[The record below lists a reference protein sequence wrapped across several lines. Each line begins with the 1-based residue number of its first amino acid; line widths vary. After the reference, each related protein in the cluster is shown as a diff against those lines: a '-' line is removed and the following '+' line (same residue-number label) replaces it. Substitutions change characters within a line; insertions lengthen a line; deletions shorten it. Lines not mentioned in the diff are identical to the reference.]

1 MLELIFQGFIE
12 WFYGLTL
19 ECWQYFSSALLD
31 IMSMDFAYLR
41 THMPVID
48 PIMQSMLAV
57 GWALLIGNLVFQA
70 AKTMLTGLGFEAE
83 DPKLLFARTF
93 VFSFLLLASPQIC
106 ELCLNLTSRVIELMQ
121 IPDAVDITFAD
132 EASFGGLA
140 AAWLLVVICG
150 VIIMFQSFKLIF
162 EMAERYF
169 ILAVLTITAPLAFSM
184 GGSRSTSDI
193 FSGWCR
199 MYGSMCLLMVMHV
212 VFIKMLLSVLSFY
225 PSGFDVLPWMVLIFS
240 VVKVAK
246 KIDGI
251 ITRLGLN
258 PAITGDSLGRMFPG
272 ALTYLVMRSA
282 AAQITKTIGKNAG
295 GHGRASRAPSGGP
308 KGPKSG
314 GPVGGRS
321 SGPAPGAGRSSPGTD
336 GGSTIHTEQDSRQS
350 TSQHTSAGDRQD
362 AGGPPK
368 APQGVTYAAERQAD
382 AASPDSGAAVT
393 VGGQAAQ
400 TGSQPKQD
408 RKTSVPPGTRRAPGY
423 VCAASGAAAGAAFVR
438 SKDAGTASPASGS
451 NSAKAPGSQPTAPPP
466 GKSGTSR
473 FTQVTSHRV
482 QDGAASATAQST
494 GPHTVSAEGRHEDSR
509 VRRPGTTPPPS
520 VVASGDRSPQ
530 GGSGAGVDA
539 GPTRSTHRPQPET
552 APKEPASKAAPGVQP
567 GTAGTAA
574 PAQST
579 RPLKEEPRHGRN
591 AAPAAP
597 PASTERSRSS
607 PLRQE
612 LRIAPGVGTVPR
624 EGTRPQPGTAGTAA
638 PSQSARPLKEEPRHG
653 RNAAPAASP
662 ASAERSRSSPVRQE
676 PRIASSAGT
685 APREGTRSQPGTAGT
700 APGRRQAPQTRQTA
714 GGQPIHGSSSPAG
727 TASRRAAPASHDK
740 GLKGSDRKAASRPP
754 RQDGGSKHGKP

>member
-93 VFSFLLLASPQIC
+93 VFSFLLLVSPQIC
-106 ELCLNLTSRVIELMQ
+106 EICLNLTSRVIEVMQ
-121 IPDAVDITFAD
+121 IPDAIEITFAD
-132 EASFGGLA
+132 EASFGGLS

-272 ALTYLVMRSA
+272 
-282 AAQITKTIGKNAG
+282 
-295 GHGRASRAPSGGP
+295 
-308 KGPKSG
+308 
-314 GPVGGRS
+314 
-321 SGPAPGAGRSSPGTD
+321 SP
-336 GGSTIHTEQDSRQS
+336 IW
-350 TSQHTSAGDRQD
+350 
-362 AGGPPK
+362 
-368 APQGVTYAAERQAD
+368 
-382 AASPDSGAAVT
+382 
-393 VGGQAAQ
+393 
-400 TGSQPKQD
+400 
-408 RKTSVPPGTRRAPGY
+408 
-423 VCAASGAAAGAAFVR
+423 
-438 SKDAGTASPASGS
+438 
-451 NSAKAPGSQPTAPPP
+451 
-466 GKSGTSR
+466 
-473 FTQVTSHRV
+473 
-482 QDGAASATAQST
+482 
-494 GPHTVSAEGRHEDSR
+494 
-509 VRRPGTTPPPS
+509 
-520 VVASGDRSPQ
+520 
-530 GGSGAGVDA
+530 
-539 GPTRSTHRPQPET
+539 
-552 APKEPASKAAPGVQP
+552 
-567 GTAGTAA
+567 
-574 PAQST
+574 
-579 RPLKEEPRHGRN
+579 
-591 AAPAAP
+591 
-597 PASTERSRSS
+597 
-607 PLRQE
+607 
-612 LRIAPGVGTVPR
+612 
-624 EGTRPQPGTAGTAA
+624 
-638 PSQSARPLKEEPRHG
+638 
-653 RNAAPAASP
+653 
-662 ASAERSRSSPVRQE
+662 
-676 PRIASSAGT
+676 
-685 APREGTRSQPGTAGT
+685 
-700 APGRRQAPQTRQTA
+700 
-714 GGQPIHGSSSPAG
+714 
-727 TASRRAAPASHDK
+727 
-740 GLKGSDRKAASRPP
+740 
-754 RQDGGSKHGKP
+754 

>member
-106 ELCLNLTSRVIELMQ
+106 ELCLNLTSRVIEVMQ
-121 IPDAVDITFAD
+121 IPDAVEITFAD
-132 EASFGGLA
+132 EASFGGLS

-282 AAQITKTIGKNAG
+282 AAQITKTIGKNTG
-295 GHGRASRAPSGGP
+295 GHGRASHTPSGGP

-321 SGPAPGAGRSSPGTD
+321 AGPAPGAGRSSPGTD

-350 TSQHTSAGDRQD
+350 ASQHTSAEDRQD
-362 AGGPPK
+362 AGVPPK
-368 APQGVTYAAERQAD
+368 MPQSGAYASERQAD
-382 AASPDSGAAVT
+382 AAQRHKIG
-393 VGGQAAQ
+393 
-400 TGSQPKQD
+400 
-408 RKTSVPPGTRRAPGY
+408 RAH
-423 VCAASGAAAGAAFVR
+423 V
-438 SKDAGTASPASGS
+438 
-451 NSAKAPGSQPTAPPP
+451 
-466 GKSGTSR
+466 
-473 FTQVTSHRV
+473 
-482 QDGAASATAQST
+482 
-494 GPHTVSAEGRHEDSR
+494 
-509 VRRPGTTPPPS
+509 
-520 VVASGDRSPQ
+520 
-530 GGSGAGVDA
+530 
-539 GPTRSTHRPQPET
+539 
-552 APKEPASKAAPGVQP
+552 
-567 GTAGTAA
+567 
-574 PAQST
+574 
-579 RPLKEEPRHGRN
+579 
-591 AAPAAP
+591 
-597 PASTERSRSS
+597 
-607 PLRQE
+607 
-612 LRIAPGVGTVPR
+612 
-624 EGTRPQPGTAGTAA
+624 
-638 PSQSARPLKEEPRHG
+638 
-653 RNAAPAASP
+653 
-662 ASAERSRSSPVRQE
+662 
-676 PRIASSAGT
+676 
-685 APREGTRSQPGTAGT
+685 
-700 APGRRQAPQTRQTA
+700 
-714 GGQPIHGSSSPAG
+714 
-727 TASRRAAPASHDK
+727 
-740 GLKGSDRKAASRPP
+740 
-754 RQDGGSKHGKP
+754 

>member
-121 IPDAVDITFAD
+121 VPDAVDITFAD

-199 MYGSMCLLMVMHV
+199 MYGSMCLLMIMHV

-258 PAITGDSLGRMFPG
+258 PAITGDTLGRMFPG
-272 ALTYLVMRSA
+272 ALTYLVMQSA
-282 AAQITKTIGKNAG
+282 AAQITKTIGKNTG
-295 GHGRASRAPSGGP
+295 GHGRASHTPSGGP

-321 SGPAPGAGRSSPGTD
+321 AGPAPGAGRSSPGTD

-350 TSQHTSAGDRQD
+350 ASQHTSAEDRQD
-362 AGGPPK
+362 AGVPPK
-368 APQGVTYAAERQAD
+368 MPQSGAYASERQAD

-408 RKTSVPPGTRRAPGY
+408 RKTSVPPGTHRGPGY
-423 VCAASGAAAGAAFVR
+423 VRAAAGAAAGAAFIR
-438 SKDAGTASPASGS
+438 AAGAGTAAPASGDH
-451 NSAKAPGSQPTAPPP
+451 SAKAPGSQHTTPAP
-466 GKSGTSR
+466 GKSGASR

-482 QDGAASATAQST
+482 QDGAASATVQSA
-494 GPHTVSAEGRHEDSR
+494 GPHSVPAEGRHEDSR
-509 VRRPGTTPPPS
+509 VRQPGTTPPPS
-520 VVASGDRSPQ
+520 VVSSGDHSPQ
-530 GGSGAGVDA
+530 GGSGAGADA
-539 GPTRSTHRPQPET
+539 GPTRSTRRPQSEA
-552 APKEPASKAAPGVQP
+552 APKGQVSKASPGGQP
-567 GTAGTAA
+567 GTAGTTVSSPGAV
-574 PAQST
+574 
-579 RPLKEEPRHGRN
+579 PLKEEPRHGRN
-591 AAPAAP
+591 TAPTAP

-607 PLRQE
+607 PVRQE
-612 LRIAPGVGTVPR
+612 PGIAPSAGSVSR
-624 EGTRPQPGTAGTAA
+624 EGIRPQPGTAGTAA
-638 PSQSARPLKEEPRHG
+638 PSQSARPLKEEPRRG
-653 RNAAPAASP
+653 RNVAPAVHSV
-662 ASAERSRSSPVRQE
+662 STERSGSSPVRQE
-676 PRIASSAGT
+676 PRIAPGAGT
-685 APREGTRSQPGTAGT
+685 APRERIRSQPGTAGT
-700 APGRRQAPQTRQTA
+700 APGGRQAPQTRQTA
-714 GGQPIHGSSSPAG
+714 GGQPIRGSSPLMG
-727 TASRRAAPASHDK
+727 TESRRAAPASRDK
-740 GLKGSDRKAASRPP
+740 GLKGPERKAASRPP
-754 RQDGGSKHGKP
+754 RQDGGAKHGKP